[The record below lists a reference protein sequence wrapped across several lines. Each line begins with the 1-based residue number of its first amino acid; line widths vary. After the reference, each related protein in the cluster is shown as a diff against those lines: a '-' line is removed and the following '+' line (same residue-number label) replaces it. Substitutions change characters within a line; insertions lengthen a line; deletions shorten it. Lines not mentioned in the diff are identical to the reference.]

1 MRYFLN
7 GLLYISLPILAMS
20 FSVFVMRNAPRI
32 ADASERFQAQVR
44 GPIRTILRL
53 FWPLFRNTR
62 NRNRTMVVA
71 LRVTFAM
78 TFVFG
83 ILWLI
88 GDLLEVVASPDLH

>member
-1 MRYFLN
+1 
-7 GLLYISLPILAMS
+7 
-20 FSVFVMRNAPRI
+20 
-32 ADASERFQAQVR
+32 
-44 GPIRTILRL
+44 
-53 FWPLFRNTR
+53 
-62 NRNRTMVVA
+62 MVVA